1 MLPLRSVSRR
11 TVLVLAGGVLAIG
24 VWVRCWPLPPGFL
37 DPERHTSTEVV
48 ARGGGRLYEALS
60 EEGGRTRWLSP
71 DSLPETLVR
80 ATLAAED
87 ARFFSHLGVDPA
99 ALARAAWHDV
109 RARRTVVGKLS
120 EMLLALRLEHR
131 ASKRE
136 ILALY
141 LNLAPYGNQLV
152 GAAAASRVY
161 FGTDPENLTPAQAA
175 FLAGLPQRPT
185 AFDPYSHLE
194 RARARQ
200 HRVLGRMRACGWL
213 QAADADRARGEELRI
228 RRDPRTLLA
237 PHFVERVL
245 APYRSAPVRRIE
257 TTLDAS
263 LQDEV
268 RGILSAHA
276 TGLREHGASNVAVAV
291 LEN

>member
-1 MLPLRSVSRR
+1 MLPLRGVSRR
-11 TVLVLAGGVLAIG
+11 TLLVFAAVALVLG

-48 ARGGGRLYEALS
+48 ARGGERLYEALS
-60 EEGGRTRWLSP
+60 EEGGRTRWLSA
-71 DSLPETLVR
+71 DALPETLVR

-87 ARFFSHLGVDPA
+87 ARFFSHPGVDPI
-99 ALARAAWHDV
+99 ALIRAAWHDV
-109 RARRTVVGKLS
+109 RARRIAEGGSTITQQVVKQLSNRRRTAVGKLS
-120 EMLLALRLEHR
+120 EMVLALRLEHR

-141 LNLAPYGNQLV
+141 LNLVPYGNQLL

-194 RARARQ
+194 RARSRQ
-200 HRVLGRMRACGWL
+200 RRVLDGELAEL
-213 QAADADRARGEELRI
+213 AFAQHDFDAR
-228 RRDPRTLLA
+228 
-237 PHFVERVL
+237 VER
-245 APYRSAPVRRIE
+245 ADGVR
-257 TTLDAS
+257 DS
-263 LQDEV
+263 
-268 RGILSAHA
+268 G
-276 TGLREHGASNVAVAV
+276 
-291 LEN
+291 